1 MEHWKKDQ
9 LEIKKYTTRQ
19 EMGAGAAADAEKVIA
34 KIIEEKGYINMIFA
48 AAPSQ
53 NEMLQSL
60 LSSSLI
66 DWSKVNAMH
75 MDEYVGLPE
84 GSAQSFGTYLNDHI
98 FCHKTFKSVHY
109 IRGFAEDTEAECA
122 RYTEILKQYPVDVVC
137 LGIGENGHIA
147 FNDPWVAEL
156 RDAEAIKM
164 VQLDQM
170 CRNQQVNDGCFPTID
185 DVPTHALTL
194 TIPSLLAAK
203 HMFCVVP
210 AATKAEAVKNTV
222 YGPISED
229 CPASIMRT
237 HGGAILY
244 CDEDSGKYLT
254 KE

>member
-147 FNDPWVAEL
+147 FNDPWVAEF